1 MVYHYGCENDEARS
15 MRVCGAKAGTRIR
28 VYDDPYHQRND
39 DWTEILVKQDLID
52 NCETIDTFEE
62 DKTYGGIK
70 VDYKTKGNLDG
81 KVSSF
86 AVDFGNCLLNIF
98 LEAKQFHY
106 NMFTS

>member
-28 VYDDPYHQRND
+28 VYDDPYHRRND

-62 DKTYGGIK
+62 DKTYGKIK
-70 VDYKTKGNLDG
+70 VDYKTDTWKYGNLDG

-86 AVDFGNCLLNIF
+86 VVDFGNLSNKYLV
-98 LEAKQFHY
+98 
-106 NMFTS
+106 